1 MVQNRLWSGAA
12 GALAT
17 ALFGAGAA
25 ADQVAFTF
33 SDPLASG
40 HRTTPAV
47 RGWSGMTN
55 TGVAIA
61 HGSPSVTGLFWDA
74 ATTPDAP
81 HLDLTWLPMGELTF
95 LVPES
100 FFTVESEE
108 VGFAGVSRPTSG
120 GVQDL
125 GVVVPLP
132 PAAWAGLVCLAGL
145 AGSRALRRRA
155 GRA

>member
-1 MVQNRLWSGAA
+1 MVQNRMWAGAA
-12 GALAT
+12 GALAA
-17 ALFGAGAA
+17 ALFGAGAS
-25 ADQVAFTF
+25 ADQVAFNF
-33 SDPLASG
+33 SDPEVSG
-40 HRTTPAV
+40 YSAALTV
-47 RGWSGMTN
+47 GGLSGVM
-55 TGVAIA
+55 GFAIA
-61 HGSPSVTGLFWDA
+61 LRGSPSVMGLFRD

-81 HLDLTWLPMGELTF
+81 PDDLTWLPMGELTF

-100 FFTVESEE
+100 FFTVEQDEIA
-108 VGFAGVSRPTSG
+108 FTGVSRPTSG